1 MIIKLDKY
9 IRRDLAVSE
18 KALGEDHPSTAI
30 TYSNIAGIMSDLG
43 DHDAALEYYKKAL
56 SVFKEKLGR
65 EHPHTKAVMNSVKKL
80 EENMSCGT
88 E

>member
-1 MIIKLDKY
+1 MNENIDRGMSTLIIF
-9 IRRDLAVSE
+9 IIA
-18 KALGEDHPSTAI
+18 AAI
-30 TYSNIAGIMSDLG
+30 LSAAQSVVTTGIAGIMNDLG
-43 DHDAALEYYKKAL
+43 DHEAALEYYKKAL

-80 EENMSCGT
+80 EENMSCGA